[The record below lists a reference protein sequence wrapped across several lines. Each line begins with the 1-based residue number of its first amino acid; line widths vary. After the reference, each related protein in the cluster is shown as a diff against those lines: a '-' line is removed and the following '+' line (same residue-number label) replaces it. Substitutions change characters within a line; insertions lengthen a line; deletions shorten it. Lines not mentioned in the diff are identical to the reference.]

1 MPTEAQIAANRRNAL
16 KSTGPRTAAGKA
28 VSSMNA
34 LKSGLHAKSVVIRSE
49 DPADLD
55 ALAAEYHAEF
65 RPATPRE
72 RDLVDTLVYN
82 QWLIRR
88 LRISEAQIYSYHY
101 IGRDDD
107 FIEGSDYHLTLRDH
121 ALGDGFSNL
130 EKQLVRLQSRVSAV
144 ERSSRQALKELR
156 DLRKAAA
163 PPTEA
168 GEAGEI
174 GFVPSTSPQPAPPA
188 PDPQSSTPNPQSP
201 SRIGFVPSA
210 SPQPTPRASSPNPE
224 PRTPNPRTPEPRSP
238 LASFRRNHPTR
249 ATSPGPQSPVLPS
262 V

>member
-201 SRIGFVPSA
+201 SRIGFVPPQPLQSTPCASMPAPRVPNRPYSLRFDNRCSA
-210 SPQPTPRASSPNPE
+210 S
-224 PRTPNPRTPEPRSP
+224 
-238 LASFRRNHPTR
+238 
-249 ATSPGPQSPVLPS
+249 VI
-262 V
+262 